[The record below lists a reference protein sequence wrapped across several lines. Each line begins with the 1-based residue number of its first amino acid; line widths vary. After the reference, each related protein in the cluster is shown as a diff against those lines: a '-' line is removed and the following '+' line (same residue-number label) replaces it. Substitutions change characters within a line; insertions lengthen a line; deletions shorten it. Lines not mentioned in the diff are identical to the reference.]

1 MDWTDIPAL
10 VELDGRLFAADAWG
24 APTWWAELAGRPQ
37 RRYVVAER
45 DGELVGYAGVDLQPD
60 VADVMTIGVS
70 PAAQG
75 CGLGRVLL
83 DDALDFAR
91 ERYCDAMMLEVR
103 ADNVAALGLYRQSG
117 FEQLSVRR
125 RYYQPEG
132 VDALVMR
139 KLLGEINA

>member
-1 MDWTDIPAL
+1 
-10 VELDGRLFAADAWG
+10 
-24 APTWWAELAGRPQ
+24 
-37 RRYVVAER
+37 
-45 DGELVGYAGVDLQPD
+45 
-60 VADVMTIGVS
+60 
-70 PAAQG
+70 
-75 CGLGRVLL
+75 
-83 DDALDFAR
+83 
-91 ERYCDAMMLEVR
+91 MMLEVR